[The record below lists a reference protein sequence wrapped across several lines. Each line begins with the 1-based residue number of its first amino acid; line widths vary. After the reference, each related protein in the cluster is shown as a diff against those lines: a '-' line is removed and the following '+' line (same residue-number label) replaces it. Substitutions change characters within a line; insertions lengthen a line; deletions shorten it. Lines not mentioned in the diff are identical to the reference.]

1 MPEGAYNLV
10 ALNLADINWL
20 VPARKTLSVKKTGV
34 QYRRYTDDVE
44 LIHSDLGAL
53 RNTIFRREFLILDI
67 LTLRAI
73 FSKPKK
79 IRT

>member
-1 MPEGAYNLV
+1 MNRLPKEGEAQHQGTMPEGVYNLV

-53 RNTIFRREFLILDI
+53 RNTIC
-67 LTLRAI
+67 
-73 FSKPKK
+73 
-79 IRT
+79 